1 MRHIRVIGV
10 GAGDPGLLTVEAV
23 EALRSVDVFLVLDK
37 GETTAELI
45 AARKAICDRFLGAD
59 GYRFMR
65 IADPPRDRT
74 THEPF
79 STSGPLA
86 GQATSAEVGRKE
98 FNDYAGAVEAWRDAR
113 SIAVEHALRTE
124 VSDHGTA
131 GILVWGDPALYD
143 GTITMLDTI
152 VARGQVPLTY
162 DVLPG
167 ISSVQLLAAR
177 HRITLTRTAGA
188 VQITTGRR
196 VAAGLHDGDTD
207 LVVMLDAHLACERF
221 RGAGADLYWGAYL
234 GTPDEALIA
243 GPLDEI
249 LDHVTEKRARL
260 RAEKGWIMDTYLV
273 RRKP

>member
-23 EALRSVDVFLVLDK
+23 KALRSVEVFLVLDK
-37 GETTAELI
+37 GETTAELT
-45 AARKAICDRFLGAD
+45 AARQAILERYLDT
-59 GYRFMR
+59 YRIAL

-74 THEPF
+74 AANYE
-79 STSGPLA
+79 
-86 GQATSAEVGRKE
+86 
-98 FNDYAGAVEAWRDAR
+98 GAVEAWRDAR
-113 SIAVEHALRTE
+113 SMAVEHALRTE
-124 VSDHGTA
+124 VGEKGTA
-131 GILVWGDPALYD
+131 GLLVWGDPALYD

-152 VARGQVPLTY
+152 VARGQVPLKY

-196 VAAGLHDGDTD
+196 VAAGHHDEDTD
-207 LVVMLDAHLACERF
+207 VVVMLDAHLACERF
-221 RGAGADLYWGAYL
+221 RGQGADLYWGAYL
-234 GTPDEALIA
+234 GTADEVLIA

-249 LDHVTEKRARL
+249 LPHVTEKRARL
-260 RAEKGWIMDTYLV
+260 REAKGWIMDTYLV
-273 RRKP
+273 RRGGSKPPV

>member
-23 EALRSVDVFLVLDK
+23 EALRSVEAFLVLDK
-37 GETTAELI
+37 GETTAELT
-45 AARKAICDRFLGAD
+45 ATRQAILERFLGAD
-59 GYRFMR
+59 GYRVVT

-74 THEPF
+74 
-79 STSGPLA
+79 A
-86 GQATSAEVGRKE
+86 D
-98 FNDYAGAVEAWRDAR
+98 DYAGAVEAWRDAR
-113 SIAVEHALRTE
+113 SMAVEHALRTE
-124 VSDHGTA
+124 IGEKGTA
-131 GILVWGDPALYD
+131 GLLVWGDPALYD

-152 VARGQVPLTY
+152 VARGQVPLKY

-188 VQITTGRR
+188 VRVTTGRR
-196 VAAGLHDGDTD
+196 VAAGKHDDAEDAD

-221 RGAGADLYWGAYL
+221 RGQGAELYWGAYL
-234 GTPDEALIA
+234 GTPDEVLIA
-243 GPLDEI
+243 GPLDEVM
-249 LDHVTEKRARL
+249 DHVTAKRARL

-273 RRKP
+273 RRPTG